1 MAMEKLVVIRIGEGS
16 FEQGFPVT
24 LDIGEEGDRPHT
36 AIGGQLPAQ
45 HKLPGL
51 YDQWRLEYNEF
62 LNLRQAN
69 LPTLKDRKKGKRQKI
84 SPQDFIDGV
93 KKVASELTEALNNW
107 LNSETFRPLKEKFQQ
122 KIKPDDIV
130 RVIIQTEDPLL
141 RRLPWYLWDL
151 FVESGS
157 YSLAEVALSSPAFER
172 VDKSVQPKPKVR
184 ILAILGDSSPPNP
197 ENGIHLDLSADQR
210 FLDNLPNAE
219 TVFLVEPKRH
229 EFNEQLWDERGWDIL
244 FFAGHSSS
252 QTDGTTGEIYINRQE
267 SLTIADL
274 KFAVK
279 KAIDRGLRLAIFNS
293 CDGLGIARDLAQL
306 QIPEIIVMREPV
318 PDFVAQEFLKHFL
331 SSFSNG
337 QSLYLAVREARE
349 RLHGL
354 ENLFPCASWL
364 PVICQNLAE
373 VPSNWTQLFINKPMV
388 TSTLVEE
395 IIACGAKDE
404 FISFLTINSLY
415 IPKIVFV
422 GTSTVGKS
430 SLTNALFGGRH
441 IAQVSSVFQEDEQTV
456 EQNWAG
462 LFKIV
467 DSVSYD
473 QSLEEVKNYIQSAD
487 VIVHI
492 WDINAIRRDD
502 AELYK
507 LIQEFC
513 KPCIT
518 VLNKCEEFDNKAR
531 LEIRNKY
538 KTIMSSVVL
547 DVSAKKGENLTELV
561 FTIINVLPSNLRD
574 HVIQKL
580 RELEKLNKCR
590 NACKHIIS
598 DTQIQAET
606 IIPCSFKGRVNL
618 TAMRDLYAM
627 MFEQIKEQYIGL
639 NYVNNNRHYALQPKS
654 LILSNIDTG
663 LVVLQKGN
671 SIIRNRNDLPKASLW
686 TRIIGNVAMEF
697 YENRIIINQ
706 IADRIKSFADDVSI

>member
-1 MAMEKLVVIRIGEGS
+1 M
-16 FEQGFPVT
+16 
-24 LDIGEEGDRPHT
+24 
-36 AIGGQLPAQ
+36 
-45 HKLPGL
+45 
-51 YDQWRLEYNEF
+51 
-62 LNLRQAN
+62 
-69 LPTLKDRKKGKRQKI
+69 
-84 SPQDFIDGV
+84 
-93 KKVASELTEALNNW
+93 
-107 LNSETFRPLKEKFQQ
+107 
-122 KIKPDDIV
+122 
-130 RVIIQTEDPLL
+130 
-141 RRLPWYLWDL
+141 
-151 FVESGS
+151 
-157 YSLAEVALSSPAFER
+157 
-172 VDKSVQPKPKVR
+172 
-184 ILAILGDSSPPNP
+184 
-197 ENGIHLDLSADQR
+197 
-210 FLDNLPNAE
+210 
-219 TVFLVEPKRH
+219 
-229 EFNEQLWDERGWDIL
+229 
-244 FFAGHSSS
+244 
-252 QTDGTTGEIYINRQE
+252 YINRQE
-267 SLTIADL
+267 SLTITDL
-274 KFAVK
+274 KLALQ

-349 RLHGL
+349 RLQGL
-354 ENLFPCASWL
+354 ENLFFCASWL
-364 PVICQNLAE
+364 PVICQNIAE
-373 VPSNWTQLFINKPMV
+373 VPSKWTQLFINKPMV
-388 TSTLVEE
+388 NSTLVEE

-404 FISFLTINSLY
+404 FISFSTINSLY

-473 QSLEEVKNYIQSAD
+473 QSLEEIKNYIQSAD

-518 VLNKCEEFDNKAR
+518 VLNKCEKFDKKAR
-531 LEIRNKY
+531 LEIKNKY
-538 KTIMSSVVL
+538 KTIMSSIVL

-574 HVIQKL
+574 HAIQKL

-618 TAMRDLYAM
+618 TALRDLYAM

-671 SIIRNRNDLPKASLW
+671 SIITNRNDLAKASLW

-706 IADRIKSFADDVSI
+706 IADKIKSLADDVSI